1 MSRIYQNEHAVSPV
15 IGVML
20 MIVVTI
26 IIAAIVAA
34 FAGGMGSD
42 QKKTPNAVFI
52 VQSVDT
58 STETGHNGT
67 VTFQQT
73 GGDELALNEILVQL
87 EYNGQA
93 ITLSNA
99 DKMTGHSGLKYLTE
113 VGGSSDGYISASD
126 RFTLTADTNTNSQ
139 FSYKPDGAAAAFT
152 IPYNA
157 HVSYMILD
165 KNSGKAIQTGEF
177 VLR

>member
-1 MSRIYQNEHAVSPV
+1 MSRIQHNESAVSPV

-34 FAGGMGSD
+34 FSGGISSD
-42 QKKTPNAVFI
+42 QKKTPNAVFVI
-52 VQSVDT
+52 AGVST
-58 STETGHNGT
+58 SGNGT

-73 GGDELALNEILVQL
+73 GGDELALDEILLQL
-87 EYNGQA
+87 EYNGQS

-99 DKMTGHSGLKYLTE
+99 DRMTSGGQYLTE
-113 VGGSSDGYISASD
+113 VGGSSDGYITASD
-126 RFTLTADTNTNSQ
+126 RFTLSADTNTDSQ
-139 FSYKPDGAAAAFT
+139 FKYYPDGAAADFV

-157 HVSYMILD
+157 HVSYMIID
-165 KNSGKAIQTGEF
+165 KTSGKSIQTGEF
-177 VLR
+177 VLRNS

>member
-1 MSRIYQNEHAVSPV
+1 MSLRVQRTDSGVSPV

-26 IIAAIVAA
+26 IIAAIVSA

-42 QKKTPNAVFI
+42 QKKSPNAQFSI
-52 VQSVDT
+52 SVDT
-58 STETGHNGT
+58 GNGNI
-67 VTFQQT
+67 TFKQT
-73 GGDELALNEILVQL
+73 GGDVLSLDEITVQL
-87 EYNGQA
+87 EYNGPA

-99 DKMTGHSGLKYLTE
+99 DTPTGFTGKYLAE
-113 VGGSSDGYISASD
+113 VGNPDGYITASD
-126 RFTLTADTNTNSQ
+126 RFTLTADSGTSSSTE
-139 FSYKPDGAAAAFT
+139 FTYRPDGAAAAFT
-152 IPYNA
+152 IPVNA
-157 HVSYMILD
+157 HVQYMILD

>member
-1 MSRIYQNEHAVSPV
+1 MKSVQRTESAVSPV

-26 IIAAIVAA
+26 IIAAIASA
-34 FAGGMGSD
+34 FAGGMGTD
-42 QKKTPNAVFI
+42 QKKSPNAQFSI
-52 VQSVDT
+52 SVDT
-58 STETGHNGT
+58 SGGT

-73 GGDELALNEILVQL
+73 SGDVLALNEILVQL
-87 EYNGQA
+87 ACNGQA

-99 DKMTGHSGLKYLTE
+99 DTPTGFTGNYLNE
-113 VGGSSDGYISASD
+113 IGGSSDGYITASD
-126 RFTLTADTNTNSQ
+126 RFTLAADTNSDSQ
-139 FSYKPDGAAAAFT
+139 FSYNPTGAAAAFT

-177 VLR
+177 LLR

>member
-1 MSRIYQNEHAVSPV
+1 MSSVQKNESAVSPV

-34 FAGGMGSD
+34 FSGGISSD

-52 VQSVDT
+52 VTGVST
-58 STETGHNGT
+58 SGNGT

-73 GGDELALNEILVQL
+73 GGDELALNEILIQL
-87 EYNGQA
+87 QYNGQA
-93 ITLSNA
+93 ITLSTA
-99 DKMTGHSGLKYLTE
+99 DTMTGHSGLNYLTE

-126 RFTLTADTNTNSQ
+126 RFTLSADTNSKSQ
-139 FSYKPDGAAAAFT
+139 FGYNPSGAAAAFT

-165 KNSGKAIQTGEF
+165 KTSGKSIQNGEF
-177 VLR
+177 VLRNS